1 MTSLEPI
8 LPSPRLLAPLWQEM
22 SAVPPLNRQ
31 EVQVWSYSLQA
42 TPEQV
47 RSLCDLLSPEERA
60 RGNRFL
66 FPDLRRKHRV
76 AHGILRLLLGQALQM
91 PPSALRFEQG
101 PRGKPHLSPPC
112 PLHFNLSHSGEEALL
127 AMDLRGPL
135 GVDLETVGRTRS
147 LEGLTRHSF
156 APEEQAQWQALPEAL
171 KVEGFYAGWTRKEAF
186 IKALGEGMYRP
197 LSSFVVNL
205 DPREPCTLRLTRPD
219 PAERD
224 AWMLV
229 ELPGRP
235 EAAAICLQ
243 PGDVQLRT
251 FRLSPEALLQPR

>member
-1 MTSLEPI
+1 M
-8 LPSPRLLAPLWQEM
+8 
-22 SAVPPLNRQ
+22 
-31 EVQVWSYSLQA
+31 QA

-47 RSLCDLLSPEERA
+47 RMLCALLSPEEQQ

-76 AHGILRLLLGQALQM
+76 AHGVLRLLLGSVLGCSPQSLTFEKG
-91 PPSALRFEQG
+91 PHGKPALRA
-101 PRGKPHLSPPC
+101 PC

-127 AMDLRGPL
+127 AFELRGPL
-135 GVDLETVGRTRS
+135 GVDLEVQGRSRS

-186 IKALGEGMYRP
+186 IKAIGEGLYRG

-205 DPREPCTLRLTRPD
+205 DPREACALRLTRPD
-219 PAERD
+219 PAESLRWTLLD
-224 AWMLV
+224 
-229 ELPGRP
+229 LPGRP
-235 EAAAICLQ
+235 EAAALCLQ
-243 PGDVQLRT
+243 PGPVTVQT
-251 FRLSPEALLQPR
+251 FRLNLEGLLARR